1 MSGPERPLALDLPI
15 EELVA
20 IAEQAK
26 CGAISPDQYMKLIAV
41 IQTFALLK
49 DELEAKKTSIDK
61 LRRMLFGPSTE
72 KTSDVL
78 GERAADP
85 QAAGPAGKDGAA
97 KQENRSNTSERHKGH
112 GRNAAAAYAGAE
124 KVIVPHPLLHRG
136 DACPGCRKGKVYPL
150 RDPALRVRF
159 RGVAPL
165 QATVYECDRLRCNL
179 CGEVYSAPTPEGVGE
194 DKYDATAAAAVGLI
208 RYGVGVPHNQIEK
221 LQDNFGIPLPSSTQY
236 QLVEGAAHM
245 YRPIHEAMQNRAAD
259 GRVVFN
265 DDTTMTV
272 LGLTPEQR
280 AAALGEDIAEER
292 SGVFTSGIV
301 SIGEGHRIA
310 LFFTGARH
318 AGENLTEILKRRS
331 QDLPPPIQ
339 MCDGL
344 DQNLPKEFK
353 TLLCRCV
360 AHARRKYVDVAGAFP
375 EEVRFVLNTLK
386 EVFKIDARARTEGL
400 GPKQRLKLHQDES
413 GPLMEALRKW
423 MTAQFAE
430 RKVEPN
436 SGLGKAIKHMDRNW
450 EALTQFLHVENAPL
464 DNNIT
469 ERALKKSIRHR
480 RNSLFYRT
488 LNGARVGDIHMTL
501 IHTAE
506 LNDVSAFD
514 YLVALLRHPIEV
526 AASPGEWMPWNYH
539 TTLERLTA
547 GPGPPEEGPGTG
559 P

>member
-1 MSGPERPLALDLPI
+1 MSERERPLALDLPI

-26 CGAISPDQYMKLIAV
+26 CGAISPDQYAKLIAV

-49 DELEAKKTSIDK
+49 DELEAKKTSIGR
-61 LRRMLFGPSTE
+61 LRRMLFGPSSE

-78 GERAADP
+78 GEGATDH
-85 QAAGPAGKDGAA
+85 QAASHVAEDGCAE
-97 KQENRSNTSERHKGH
+97 QEDRADTGMKRKGH
-112 GRNAAAAYAGAE
+112 GRNGAAAYAGAD
-124 KVIVPHPLLHRG
+124 KVIIPHPLLHRG
-136 DACPGCRKGKVYPL
+136 DSCPGCGKGKVYPL
-150 RDPALRVRF
+150 QDPAVRVRF

-194 DKYDATAAAAVGLI
+194 EKYDASAAAAVGLI

-236 QLVEGAAHM
+236 QLVKAAAQT
-245 YRPIHEAMQNRAAD
+245 YRPVHEAMQDRAAD
-259 GRVVFN
+259 GTVVFN
-265 DDTTMTV
+265 DDTTMRV
-272 LGLTPEQR
+272 LGLTREQR
-280 AAALGEDIAEER
+280 AAALGEDAAEER
-292 SGVFTSGIV
+292 TGVFTSGIV
-301 SIGEGHRIA
+301 SIGEEHRIA

-318 AGENLTEILKRRS
+318 AGENLAEILKRRS

-344 DQNLPKEFK
+344 DQNLPKEFE

-360 AHARRKYVDVAGAFP
+360 AHARRKYVDVAGSFP
-375 EEVRFVLNTLK
+375 GEVRFVLNTLK

-400 GPKQRLKLHQDES
+400 DPKQRLKLHQDES
-413 GPLMEALRKW
+413 GPLMDALRKW

-430 RKVEPN
+430 RKTEPN

-450 EALTQFLHVENAPL
+450 EALTRFLHVEGAPL
-464 DNNIT
+464 ENNVT
-469 ERALKKSIRHR
+469 ERALKKAIRHR

-488 LNGARVGDIHMTL
+488 LNGARVGDVHMTL

-506 LNDVSAFD
+506 LNGVNAFD
-514 YLVALLRHPIEV
+514 YLVALLRHPMEV
-526 AASPGEWMPWNYH
+526 VASPGEWMPWNYR

-547 GPGPPEEGPGTG
+547 GPDPPEEGPGTG